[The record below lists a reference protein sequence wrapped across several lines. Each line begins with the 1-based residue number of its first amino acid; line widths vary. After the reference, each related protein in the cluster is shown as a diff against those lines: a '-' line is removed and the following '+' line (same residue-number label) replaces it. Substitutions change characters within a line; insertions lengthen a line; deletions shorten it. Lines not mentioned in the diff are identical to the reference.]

1 MKPLATL
8 ACCLLLTGCS
18 AAPSVTP
25 SPTAI
30 DTAASS
36 TTATTTTTTKAP
48 SYTTQELA
56 LLAASGFKPT
66 ADQDVTA
73 FLAQAHKLCTAFAT
87 ATDDDVFS
95 ALKDSTAD
103 KRKTAGQILMFLCE
117 DDRYTPLIIAAELP
131 GSLASG
137 TYYVGTGTG
146 QIPPGAYRTIGAVQ
160 NCYWVRKNKS
170 GGIIDN
176 DMVTNAPGGVKL
188 TVKASDYQVTMS
200 RCGVWIPDK

>member
-137 TYYVGTGTG
+137 TYYGPVRPGWDLARAGPDVSAPCRTATGSG
-146 QIPPGAYRTIGAVQ
+146 RTRA
-160 NCYWVRKNKS
+160 
-170 GGIIDN
+170 
-176 DMVTNAPGGVKL
+176 A
-188 TVKASDYQVTMS
+188 ASSTTT
-200 RCGVWIPDK
+200 W